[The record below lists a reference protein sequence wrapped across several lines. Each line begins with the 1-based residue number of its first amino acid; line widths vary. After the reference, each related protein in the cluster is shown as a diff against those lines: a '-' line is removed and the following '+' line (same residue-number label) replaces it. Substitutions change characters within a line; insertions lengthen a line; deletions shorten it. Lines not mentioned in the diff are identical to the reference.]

1 MSKINKWIMDNV
13 ENTPDEEKELFWA
26 TVQNDITKI
35 VNNLSPEDKAW
46 LVLYIYW
53 SLKDKE
59 EIQVFSFAT
68 KELKKLSVDELEK
81 VANNWRLG

>member
-1 MSKINKWIMDNV
+1 MSKINKWIMDNM
-13 ENTPDEEKELFWA
+13 ENAPDEDKELFWA
-26 TVQNDITKI
+26 TIQNDITKI

-59 EIQVFSFAT
+59 EIEVFSFAT
-68 KELKKLSVDELEK
+68 KELQKLSVDELEK

>member
-1 MSKINKWIMDNV
+1 MDNM
-13 ENTPDEEKELFWA
+13 ENAPDEDKELFWA

-59 EIQVFSFAT
+59 EIEVFSFAT
-68 KELKKLSVDELEK
+68 KELQKLSVDELEK

>member
-1 MSKINKWIMDNV
+1 MSKINKWIMDNM
-13 ENTPDEEKELFWA
+13 ENAPDEDKELFWA

-59 EIQVFSFAT
+59 EIEVFSFAT
-68 KELKKLSVDELEK
+68 KELQKLSVDELEK